1 VLRVNVMAARHLK
14 SSWSVLQLTDIK
26 FFFVGAYVF
35 LSLLGEGAAKLRDFD
50 RTYLSIL
57 S

>member
-1 VLRVNVMAARHLK
+1 MLRVNVMAARHLK